1 MQLNS
6 LLLRTDFED
15 RGQKVLS
22 ICKENNDTRGHYTE
36 ATVTKKQNSDGRF
49 LHGYCKG
56 LLLSVLL
63 LFLFLMYC
71 ITSPRKF
78 SVNPK
83 SREQRLF
90 STPGS
95 TDVPKCCYRD

>member
-36 ATVTKKQNSDGRF
+36 ATVTKKAEFRWA
-49 LHGYCKG
+49 LPTWI
-56 LLLSVLL
+56 L
-63 LFLFLMYC
+63 
-71 ITSPRKF
+71 
-78 SVNPK
+78 
-83 SREQRLF
+83 
-90 STPGS
+90 
-95 TDVPKCCYRD
+95 